1 MASKKKQRRAQQRQ
15 DKQTDAVVEQST
27 ITEATEAPRPPL
39 AGMDRLL
46 TLVGFGV
53 LIVFVIL
60 IAPYFAHKQ
69 DRDFEK
75 SAQAFL
81 SALAGPAGSEAS
93 SAASEP
99 LRPEVIQQL
108 EKLGA
113 YPAQAVGE
121 PFLQGGAKQA
131 SVRTAFSQAQ
141 GQGLLSVGF
150 LLKQELSLDSR
161 WYPVSFCRP
170 DRQGAQVARDFV
182 VALHKQEDGAAYAL
196 SAAAIEG
203 LNSEVSLSD
212 FTAAAQS
219 WRQNHQGALQSFQSE
234 VPLPQITAQAENLT
248 ASWPEQKLSFLLL
261 ENPLTCAYVVQ
272 FTLQ

>member
-1 MASKKKQRRAQQRQ
+1 MASKKKQRRTQQRQ
-15 DKQTDAVVEQST
+15 YKQTEAPVEQA
-27 ITEATEAPRPPL
+27 ITTEYAKTPRPPL
-39 AGMDRLL
+39 ARMDRFL

-75 SAQAFL
+75 SAHAFL
-81 SALAGPAGSEAS
+81 TALAAPTGAEAS
-93 SAASEP
+93 STASEV
-99 LRPEVIQQL
+99 LSPEVIQQL
-108 EKLGA
+108 EKVGA
-113 YPAQAVGE
+113 YPARAVGE

-131 SVRTAFSQAQ
+131 SVRTAFTQAQ
-141 GQGLLSVGF
+141 DQGLLSVGF

-170 DRQGAQVARDFV
+170 DRQGAQVARDFMA
-182 VALHKQEDGAAYAL
+182 ALHKQADGAAYAL
-196 SAAAIEG
+196 SAAAIEE
-203 LNSEVSLSD
+203 LNSEVNLAE

-234 VPLPQITAQAENLT
+234 VPLPQITAQAETLT

-261 ENPLTCAYVVQ
+261 ENPLTCAYAVQ